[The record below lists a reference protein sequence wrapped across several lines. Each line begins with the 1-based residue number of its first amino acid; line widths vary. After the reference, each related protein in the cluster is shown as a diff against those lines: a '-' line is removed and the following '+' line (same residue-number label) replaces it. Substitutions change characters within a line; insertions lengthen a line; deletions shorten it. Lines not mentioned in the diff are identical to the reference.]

1 MHLFDW
7 LFRPDARK
15 RGWHVARHGRDQMR
29 YEEFGTGETRQI
41 MIDGEMLYGRPRHVI
56 YFASPEQWRQK
67 YPDWARDRRDE
78 IIARIKSELKEPDYE
93 YTGV

>member
-15 RGWHVARHGRDQMR
+15 RGWHVARLGRDQMC
-29 YEEFGTGETRQI
+29 YEEFIGGKTRRI
-41 MIDGEMLYGRPRHVI
+41 MIDGEMLVGRPRHVI
-56 YFASPEQWRQK
+56 YFASPDEWRKK

-78 IIARIKSELKEPDYE
+78 IIARIKSEFRESDYE
-93 YTGV
+93 YSGA